1 MIILCINS
9 GSSSIKYQLF
19 DMAGEICLA
28 KGLLDKLNMVKSS
41 LSHEAIGKAKYEIE
55 TDSLDYE
62 SALELAIDTLLD
74 SNYGVINSIDEIS
87 AVGHRV
93 VHGAEKFSASTIIT
107 EDVEATIKEC
117 FPLAPLHNPPNLM
130 GISACKRILPNI
142 PHVAVFDTAFH
153 QTMPEHAYL
162 YAIPYELYM
171 EHSIRR
177 YGFHGTS
184 HRYVANRAAELLN
197 QSLESL
203 NIITCHLGNGCSI
216 TAVSEGKSIDTSMGL
231 TPLEGLVMGTRS
243 GDIDAALVFFLMD
256 RLGMDFQQVDDLLN
270 KESGLLGLSGN
281 SRDVRDLIEASENGD
296 KRSKLALTIFCY
308 RVRKYIGA
316 YAAAMGGLDT
326 VIFTAGIGENAVQI
340 REDICNSLEFMGIE
354 FDPEKNKSEEREKF
368 INAENSKVK
377 ILVIPTNEE
386 LLIARDTLEV
396 VSGLHTG

>member
-19 DMAGEICLA
+19 NMDGEICLA
-28 KGLLDKLNMVKSS
+28 KGLLDKLNMEKSS

-62 SALELAIDTLLD
+62 SAIELAIDALLD
-74 SNYGVINSIDEIS
+74 PNHGVIKSTDEIS

-93 VHGAEKFSASTIIT
+93 VHGAEKFSASTVIT
-107 EDVEATIKEC
+107 EDVEETIREC
-117 FPLAPLHNPPNLM
+117 FPLAPLHNPPNFM

-162 YAIPYELYM
+162 YAIPYDLYM

-184 HRYVANRAAELLN
+184 HRYVANRAGQLLGK
-197 QSLESL
+197 SLEAL
-203 NIITCHLGNGCSI
+203 KIITCHLGNGCSI
-216 TAVSEGKSIDTSMGL
+216 TAVNKGESVDTSMGL

-243 GDIDAALVFFLMD
+243 GDIDPALVFFLMD
-256 RLGMDFQQVDDLLN
+256 RLGIDFQQVDNLLN
-270 KESGLLGLSGN
+270 KESGLLGISGK
-281 SRDVRDLIEASENGD
+281 SRDVRDLLEASENGD
-296 KRSKLALTIFCY
+296 ERSKLALTIFGY

-316 YAAAMGGLDT
+316 YAAAMGGLDA

-340 REDICNSLEFMGIE
+340 REEICTDLEFMGIE
-354 FDPEKNKSEEREKF
+354 IDSDKNRSEETEKF
-368 INAENSKVK
+368 INTENSKVK

-386 LLIARDTLEV
+386 LLIARDTLEI
-396 VSGLHTG
+396 VSG

>member
-1 MIILCINS
+1 M
-9 GSSSIKYQLF
+9 
-19 DMAGEICLA
+19 DGEICLA
-28 KGLLDKLNMVKSS
+28 KGLLDKLNMEKSS

-62 SALELAIDTLLD
+62 SAIELAIDALLD
-74 SNYGVINSIDEIS
+74 PNHGVIKSTDEIS

-93 VHGAEKFSASTIIT
+93 VHGAEKFSASTVIT
-107 EDVEATIKEC
+107 EDVEETIREC
-117 FPLAPLHNPPNLM
+117 FPLAPLHNPPNFM

-162 YAIPYELYM
+162 YAIPYDLYM

-184 HRYVANRAAELLN
+184 HRYVANRAGQLLGK
-197 QSLESL
+197 SLEAL
-203 NIITCHLGNGCSI
+203 KIITCHLGNGCSI
-216 TAVSEGKSIDTSMGL
+216 TAVNKGESVDTSMGL

-243 GDIDAALVFFLMD
+243 GDIDPALVFFLMD
-256 RLGMDFQQVDDLLN
+256 RLGIDFQQVDNLLN
-270 KESGLLGLSGN
+270 KESGLLGISGK
-281 SRDVRDLIEASENGD
+281 SRDVRDLLEASENGD
-296 KRSKLALTIFCY
+296 ERSKLALTIFGY

-316 YAAAMGGLDT
+316 YAAAMGGLDA

-340 REDICNSLEFMGIE
+340 REEICTDLEFMGIE
-354 FDPEKNKSEEREKF
+354 FDSDKNRSEETEKF
-368 INAENSKVK
+368 INTENSKVK

-386 LLIARDTLEV
+386 LLIARDTLEI
-396 VSGLHTG
+396 VSG